1 MKLRMLATTAVTTS
15 VCLMPA
21 LMADSTQAQ
30 QCEEMLA
37 IRDVVVMCQK
47 DERTSEI
54 NQIYREV
61 LGREAD
67 VHGLKTW
74 SEKLQRSN
82 LRKVRH
88 EIAQSDEAESVLNR
102 IYQEVLGRSVDR
114 SGLKTYKKKLTKNWT
129 LSDVRRD
136 IERSEE
142 AMKKRLALS

>member
-1 MKLRMLATTAVTTS
+1 MKLQMLATTALTTS

-21 LMADSTQAQ
+21 LMADSPQAQ

-47 DERTSEI
+47 DERASEI
-54 NQIYREV
+54 NRIYREV

-74 SEKLQRSN
+74 SKKLERSN
-82 LRKVRH
+82 LRTVRR
-88 EIAQSDEAESVLNR
+88 EIAQSDEAEGVLNQ

-114 SGLKTYKKKLTKNWT
+114 SGLRTYRKNLTRNWT
-129 LSDVRRD
+129 ISDVRRD
-136 IERSEE
+136 IGKSEE
-142 AMKKRLALS
+142 AMKKRLALL